1 MFLRSLGFAL
11 LGLVLV
17 GLPPVQACPF
27 CSTQGQT
34 LSSEVGQADFIVLG
48 TLKNAKRDPDDFTKG
63 STDLEIVTVVKPHA
77 YLKGKKTIVLPRYV
91 PLDAKAGDGEK
102 FLVFCSLYSPSGDVG
117 IAAIASSTVMADSN
131 RATLDPYR
139 GEQIKGK
146 SDLPEYLQQAIVAR
160 DQDATG
166 RLKFF
171 FKYLDHAELVINTDA
186 FTEFG
191 NSEYKDVRKLAETL
205 PPEKLLKWL
214 KDPNTSASRFGLYG
228 LMFGHCGKADDAGAI
243 QALLD
248 DPKNAFSSGLDGLFA
263 CYILLKPKEGWDY
276 LKTILSDPKKDFS
289 TRYAALKVLRFFW
302 DERKDVVKQE
312 DLLDAMKMLVGQEEI
327 ADLPIEDLRK
337 WGAWDQTGFVLQE
350 AAKPSHNKQI
360 VKRAVLRFAL
370 GAAEDGKNVAAAAY
384 VANARKEDA
393 ERVKFVEE
401 MLADE
406 RPKPPAKK

>member
-1 MFLRSLGFAL
+1 MFLRPLGFAL

-17 GLPPVQACPF
+17 AVPPVRACPF

-48 TLKNAKRDPDDFTKG
+48 TLKNARRDPDDFTKG
-63 STDLEIVTVVKPHA
+63 STDLEIVTVVKPHS
-77 YLKGKKTIVLPRYV
+77 YLKGKKSIVLPRYV
-91 PLDAKAGDGEK
+91 KAGAGEK
-102 FLVFCSLYSPSGDVG
+102 FLVFCSLYSPTGDVG
-117 IAAIASSTVMADSN
+117 IAAIASSTVLADSN

-146 SDLPEYLQQAIVAR
+146 SELPEYLQQAIVAR

-214 KDPNTSASRFGLYG
+214 KDPNTPASRFGLYG
-228 LMFGHCGKADDAGAI
+228 LMFGHCGKADDTGAI
-243 QALLD
+243 RALLD
-248 DPKNAFSSGLDGLFA
+248 DPKNAFSSGLDGLYA
-263 CYILLKPKEGWDY
+263 CYILLKPKEGWEY
-276 LKTILSDPKKDFS
+276 LKTILNDPKKDFS

-312 DLLDAMKMLVGQEEI
+312 DLLDAMKVLVGQEEI

-350 AAKPSHNKQI
+350 AAKPSHSKQI

-370 GAAEDGKNVAAAAY
+370 GAAEDGKNAAAVAY